1 MSAHLVRQH
10 MHDSGHLIECKGSP
24 VLKLAKALRTSARKA
39 KLPYDICFYDVRH
52 LWITTMLDAGASAAA
67 VAEMAGTSLEMIMA
81 NYYEI
86 NRSEKDRAVGL
97 LPK

>member
-1 MSAHLVRQH
+1 
-10 MHDSGHLIECKGSP
+10 
-24 VLKLAKALRTSARKA
+24 
-39 KLPYDICFYDVRH
+39 
-52 LWITTMLDAGASAAA
+52 MLDAGASAAA

-97 LPK
+97 LPKLSKEQTERMSKIVDIASMSRKNVTA

>member
-1 MSAHLVRQH
+1 V
-10 MHDSGHLIECKGSP
+10 
-24 VLKLAKALRTSARKA
+24 AKALRTAGKRA
-39 KLPYDICFYDVRH
+39 GLPYEVCFYDVRH

-97 LPK
+97 LPKLSKEQTERMSKIVDIASMSRKNLTA

>member
-1 MSAHLVRQH
+1 
-10 MHDSGHLIECKGSP
+10 
-24 VLKLAKALRTSARKA
+24 
-39 KLPYDICFYDVRH
+39 
-52 LWITTMLDAGASAAA
+52 MLDAGASAAA

-97 LPK
+97 LPKLLQDKDGRDRKIIGIWKTNSKA